1 MSARRLSLWTWPPGG
16 RGPNLQPRALRAL
29 TSALCALTSARPSF
43 WLAIIVGRT
52 LTEEREW
59 KFHDVTG
66 SERKIVLPPHSLG
79 FSFCQVPVIYKLD
92 DDRAQLSLTVEDWS
106 TIQIE
111 GMALDVATSKA
122 IFRRLGTVTHIEVTV
137 PRSLVR
143 QS

>member
-1 MSARRLSLWTWPPGG
+1 MTGQVKEEILTRWGELGVRVTDGT
-16 RGPNLQPRALRAL
+16 LQFDPCLLRDREFL
-29 TSALCALTSARPSF
+29 
-43 WLAIIVGRT
+43 I
-52 LTEEREW
+52 EEREW

-79 FSFCQVPVIYKLD
+79 FSFCQVPVIYTLD
-92 DDRAQLSLTVEDWS
+92 DDRAQLSLTVEDGS